1 MRQVVCAT
9 HQQGWGVGASG
20 VVVWCGGGGV
30 VWWYGVVVVVLE
42 SFTLSFAFPLFHPLT
57 QIAELSLHVGSK
69 CLHTELS
76 EGWNKYLLSAAKLR

>member
-1 MRQVVCAT
+1 MRLTGRAGVLVLVV
-9 HQQGWGVGASG
+9 
-20 VVVWCGGGGV
+20 
-30 VWWYGVVVVVLE
+30 WYGVVVVVWCGDMVWCWWCW
-42 SFTLSFAFPLFHPLT
+42 SLSLCHSLFHSFPLT